1 MEEVTDFHQID
12 IELYKPRDVFLDFHD
27 RQQRWAIIIAHRR
40 AGKTVACI
48 NDILWR
54 AMTEE
59 KENARYAYIAPY
71 YAQAKSIAFDYLMQF
86 SEPARVK
93 HNISELWVE
102 LFNGARIRLF
112 GADNPDALRG
122 LYLDGVVLDEYAD
135 MKPKIW
141 GEVIRPLLADRRG
154 WATFIGTPKGHNT
167 FYDIYQYAT
176 LSGDEWYSKVL
187 RASQTKLIAQAELDD
202 ALKSMSVDQY
212 QQEFECSFEAAILGA
227 IYGTEMR
234 LLTDA
239 GRVTK
244 VECDTMFP
252 VHTTQDALC
261 LKKKKLR
268 NVLINKPQ
276 RQIITK
282 ASLFIQMVGLGQ
294 IRVS

>member
-1 MEEVTDFHQID
+1 MEEVADFTDVK

-27 RQQRWAIIIAHRR
+27 RQQRWAVIIAHRR

-54 AMTEE
+54 ALTET

-141 GEVIRPLLADRRG
+141 GEVIRPLLADRQG

-176 LSGDEWYSKVL
+176 INKNEWYSSVL
-187 RASQTKLIAQAELDD
+187 RASQTQLILQAELDD
-202 ALKSMSVDQY
+202 ALKSMSIDQY
-212 QQEFECSFEAAILGA
+212 QQEFECAFG
-227 IYGTEMR
+227 
-234 LLTDA
+234 
-239 GRVTK
+239 
-244 VECDTMFP
+244 
-252 VHTTQDALC
+252 
-261 LKKKKLR
+261 
-268 NVLINKPQ
+268 
-276 RQIITK
+276 
-282 ASLFIQMVGLGQ
+282 LFCF
-294 IRVS
+294 